1 MSIIPPSS
9 PGSDHSFPT
18 SSGDKPE
25 KFHQIDHLE
34 DVDVEDSR
42 GQDVRNRNRNVSAK
56 IQNPLYGLS
65 KAKLLNLADQF
76 SSDNGF
82 EDKQDLFRRAALL
95 SQRPNDFEDI
105 TELTEEDKHWIRREK
120 TNRWDQ
126 TRALY
131 FLVIVCSIGSAIQG
145 WDNTGANGAN
155 LSFPTEFGI
164 ADNTWLVGMV
174 NSAPSIT
181 VGAVSAMLTDPINY
195 YIGRRGTIFVTGLFC
210 VFPVLCQA
218 FTRNWRELFICRIL
232 LGVGMGMKIT
242 TIPIMTAETAPAS
255 IRGALVMSFQL
266 WVAFG
271 IFFGFCSNLM
281 FYQIG
286 RIAWRVQ
293 LAAAFVP
300 AVPLLF
306 LIWFVPESPRWLM
319 KKMRYPQ
326 AFASFCRLR
335 KSEIQAARDMFYA
348 HCQLEEEREAFKG
361 TTYFSRF
368 KDLFVQPRLRRANL
382 ASWVVMISQQLC
394 GINIMSF
401 YSSTIFAEA
410 GYDTRQCLLASFGF
424 GLVNTVF
431 AFPAIWTI
439 DTFGRRNLL
448 LTTFPCM
455 ALMLFWAGSMFF
467 MDESNAARVPI
478 LALAIYL
485 FTAFYS
491 PGMGPVPF
499 VYAAEAQPLTHR
511 EIGMSWAV
519 QQNNMWAAVL
529 GLTFPSML
537 VAMKPWGA
545 FYFYAGTNLLAWVLI
560 FFFTPETA
568 QRTLEEL
575 DYVFAVPVPVF
586 AKYQATKWL
595 PWVIKRYIFFR
606 KGARLEPL
614 YKLEGVATE
623 GTVVERFH

>member
-1 MSIIPPSS
+1 MSIIPPES
-9 PGSDHSFPT
+9 PRSEHSFPGG
-18 SSGDKPE
+18 SSLKPE
-25 KFHQIDHLE
+25 KHDIDHLE
-34 DVDVEDSR
+34 DVDIEASR
-42 GQDVRNRNRNVSAK
+42 DQDLRSRNRNVSAK
-56 IQNPLYGLS
+56 IQNPLAGLS
-65 KAKLLNLADQF
+65 KGKLLDLADQF
-76 SSDNGF
+76 TREHGF
-82 EDKQDLFRRAALL
+82 EEKQDLFRRAALV
-95 SQRPNDFEDI
+95 SQNPNDFELI
-105 TELTEEDKHWIRREK
+105 QELTEDDRYWLRRET
-120 TNRWDQ
+120 TNKWDQ

-164 ADNTWLVGMV
+164 VDNTWLVGMI
-174 NSAPSIT
+174 NSAPAIT
-181 VGAVSAMLTDPINY
+181 VGTVSAMLTDPINH

-210 VFPVLCQA
+210 VFPVLGQA
-218 FTRNWRELFICRIL
+218 FAKNWWDLFICRVLI
-232 LGVGMGMKIT
+232 GVGMGMKIT
-242 TIPIMTAETAPAS
+242 TIPIMTAETAPAA

-271 IFFGFCSNLM
+271 ILAGFCSNLI
-281 FYQIG
+281 FYRIG
-286 RIAWRVQ
+286 KNAWRVQ
-293 LAAAFVP
+293 LAAAFAP

-306 LIWFVPESPRWLM
+306 LIWFAPESPRWLM
-319 KKMRYPQ
+319 KKQRYLK
-326 AFASFCRLR
+326 AFRSFCRLR

-348 HCQLEEEREAFKG
+348 HCQLEEEREVFQG
-361 TTYFSRF
+361 TTYFTRLA
-368 KDLFVQPRLRRANL
+368 DIFVKPRLRRANL
-382 ASWVVMISQQLC
+382 ASWVVMLSQQLC

-401 YSSTIFAEA
+401 YSSTIFSEA

-424 GLVNTVF
+424 GLVNTIF
-431 AFPAIWTI
+431 ALPAIWTI

-467 MDESNAARVPI
+467 LDESNSARVPV

-499 VYAAEAQPLTHR
+499 VYAAEAYPLTHR
-511 EIGMSWAV
+511 ESGMSWAV
-519 QQNNMWAAVL
+519 QQNNMWSAVL
-529 GLTFPSML
+529 GLTFPTML
-537 VAMKPWGA
+537 AKFKPWGA
-545 FYFYAGTNLLAWVLI
+545 FYFYASTNLLAWALI

-586 AKYQATKWL
+586 AKYQATTFL
-595 PWVIKRYIFFR
+595 PWFIKRYVLWQ
-606 KGARLEPL
+606 KSAHLEPL
-614 YKLEGVATE
+614 YKLEGVASERTE
-623 GTVVERFH
+623 VERFH